1 MMFWWKTTIL
11 SKRPAIN
18 NSSSILIS
26 ILYLIGLIAWSNSDR
41 KKKKKRG
48 RTYVYSPTVILRC
61 FIVRIW
67 LRLDSNRALY
77 QYLAMDLP
85 YNRKVMKACGLSQ
98 LPPSRRTFDRRLN
111 TISED
116 IKIYDYCYGRAFYT
130 WENSWS
136 IYILSTETVLL

>member
-1 MMFWWKTTIL
+1 
-11 SKRPAIN
+11 
-18 NSSSILIS
+18 
-26 ILYLIGLIAWSNSDR
+26 LIAWSNSDR

-48 RTYVYSPTVILRC
+48 RPYVYSPTVIPRC
-61 FIVRIW
+61 FMVRIW

-116 IKIYDYCYGRAFYT
+116 IKIYDYCYGRAFCT
-130 WENSWS
+130 
-136 IYILSTETVLL
+136 

>member
-1 MMFWWKTTIL
+1 M
-11 SKRPAIN
+11 
-18 NSSSILIS
+18 
-26 ILYLIGLIAWSNSDR
+26 IGLIAWSNSDR

-48 RTYVYSPTVILRC
+48 RPYVYSPTVILRC

-98 LPPSRRTFDRRLN
+98 LPPSRRTFGRRLN

-116 IKIYDYCYGRAFYT
+116 IKNMITAMGELFVHEKIVDP
-130 WENSWS
+130 S
-136 IYILSTETVLL
+136 ILSTETVLL